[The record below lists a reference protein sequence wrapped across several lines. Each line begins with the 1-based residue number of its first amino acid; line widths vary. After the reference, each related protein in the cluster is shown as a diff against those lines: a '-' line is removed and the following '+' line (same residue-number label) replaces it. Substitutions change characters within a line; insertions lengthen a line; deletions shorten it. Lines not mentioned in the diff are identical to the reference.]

1 MYQINECHK
10 KIISYEHK
18 NGSDPYM
25 KSISYEK
32 YFKHEISHISYET
45 RQVYAKKK

>member
-1 MYQINECHK
+1 MNT
-10 KIISYEHK
+10 K

-32 YFKHEISHISYET
+32 YFIRNYFPMKTIKVVILT
-45 RQVYAKKK
+45 FM